1 MMENQEVVTA
11 VIGNT
16 QKVEGE
22 AELSKAVTEIEFQA
36 ESIVI
41 ATEDDYRSA
50 GEFGRL
56 LKKKSA
62 EVSEFFAPMKKA
74 AHDAHKQ
81 VCDRE
86 KQMLTPLVNAEKIIK
101 KAMSTWATEQER
113 KRKEEEERLR
123 KLAEEET
130 NRLLQQAIEAEAS
143 GKSDEASVAIANA
156 SVIEQAGR
164 SITIDVAKP
173 KVEGVSTSTDWEIE
187 SIDASLVPIAIAGM
201 ELRPV
206 DEAAVKRLIK
216 ASKGKIEIPGVK
228 YKEVVRM
235 SFKK

>member
-11 VIGNT
+11 VIGNS

-22 AELSKAVTEIEFQA
+22 AELSKAVTEIEFKA

-41 ATEDDYRSA
+41 VTENDYKAA
-50 GEFGRL
+50 GEFGRM

-62 EVSEFFAPMKKA
+62 EVTEFFAPMKKA

-81 VCDRE
+81 ICDRE
-86 KQMLTPLVNAEKIIK
+86 KQMLSPLVNAEKTIK
-101 KAMSTWATEQER
+101 KVMSAWALEQER
-113 KRKEEEERLR
+113 KRREEEERLR
-123 KLAEEET
+123 KLAEEEA

-143 GKSDEASVAIANA
+143 GNVVEASMAIVNA
-156 SVIEQAGR
+156 EVIEQAGK
-164 SITIDVAKP
+164 SIMLDTAKT
-173 KVEGVSTSTDWEIE
+173 KVDGVSTAKDWEIE
-187 SIDASLVPIAIAGM
+187 SIDASMVPIAIAGM

>member
-1 MMENQEVVTA
+1 MENQEIVTA
-11 VIGNT
+11 VIGT
-16 QKVEGE
+16 TPQKVEGE

-41 ATEDDYRSA
+41 TTDDDYRSA

-62 EVSEFFAPMKKA
+62 EVAEFFAPMKKA

-86 KQMLTPLVNAEKIIK
+86 KQMLTPLVNAEKIVK
-101 KAMSTWATEQER
+101 KAMSAWAFEQER

-123 KLAEEET
+123 KLAEEEA
-130 NRLLQQAIEAEAS
+130 NRLLQQAIEADAS
-143 GKSDEASVAIANA
+143 GNTEEAASAMMNA
-156 SVIEQAGR
+156 EVIESAGK
-164 SITIDVAKP
+164 SIVIDASKP
-173 KVEGVSTSTDWEIE
+173 KVDGVSTSTDWEIE
-187 SIDASLVPIAIAGM
+187 SIDASLVPISISGM
-201 ELRPV
+201 EIRPV
-206 DEAAVKRLIK
+206 DVGAVKRLIK

>member
-1 MMENQEVVTA
+1 MENQEIVTA
-11 VIGNT
+11 VIGTT

-41 ATEDDYRSA
+41 TTDDDYRSA

-62 EVSEFFAPMKKA
+62 EVTEFFAPLKKS

-81 VCDRE
+81 ICDRE

-101 KAMSTWATEQER
+101 KAMSAWAFEQER

-123 KLAEEET
+123 KLAEEEA
-130 NRLLQQAIEAEAS
+130 NRLIEHAIKAEAS
-143 GKSDEASVAIANA
+143 GNVEEATTAMMNA
-156 SVIEQAGR
+156 EVIEGAGK
-164 SITIDVAKP
+164 SIVLDATKP
-173 KVEGVSTSTDWEIE
+173 KVDGVSTSTDWEIE
-187 SIDASLVPIAIAGM
+187 SIDASLVPISISGM

-206 DEAAVKRLIK
+206 DIGAVKRLIK

>member
-1 MMENQEVVTA
+1 
-11 VIGNT
+11 
-16 QKVEGE
+16 
-22 AELSKAVTEIEFQA
+22 
-36 ESIVI
+36 
-41 ATEDDYRSA
+41 
-50 GEFGRL
+50 
-56 LKKKSA
+56 
-62 EVSEFFAPMKKA
+62 MKKA

-101 KAMSTWATEQER
+101 KAMGTWALEQER

-123 KLAEEET
+123 KLAEEEA
-130 NRLLQQAIEAEAS
+130 NRLLQQAIEADAS
-143 GKSDEASVAIANA
+143 GNHDAANAAMENA

-164 SITIDVAKP
+164 TIALDVEKP
-173 KVEGVSTSTDWEIE
+173 KVDGVSTSTDWEIE

-201 ELRPV
+201 EIRPV

>member
-11 VIGNT
+11 VIGST

-22 AELSKAVTEIEFQA
+22 AELSKAVTEIEFRA

-41 ATEDDYRSA
+41 ANDNDYKEA

-62 EVSEFFAPMKKA
+62 EVTEFFAPMKKA

-81 VCDRE
+81 ICDRE

-101 KAMSTWATEQER
+101 KAMSSWALEQER
-113 KRKEEEERLR
+113 KRKEEEERLK
-123 KLAEEET
+123 KLAQEEAD
-130 NRLLQQAIEAEAS
+130 RLLKQAIAENASGNVAEANMTM
-143 GKSDEASVAIANA
+143 ENA
-156 SVIEQAGR
+156 LVVEQAGQ
-164 SITIDVAKP
+164 SIVLDTPKP
-173 KVEGVSTSTDWEIE
+173 KVDGVSTSKDWDIE

-201 ELRPV
+201 EIRPV

-216 ASKGKIEIPGVK
+216 MSKGKIEIPGVK

>member
-1 MMENQEVVTA
+1 MENQEIVTA
-11 VIGNT
+11 VIGNS

-36 ESIVI
+36 ESII
-41 ATEDDYRSA
+41 ITTDDDYRNA

-62 EVSEFFAPMKKA
+62 EVTEFFAPMKKA

-101 KAMSTWATEQER
+101 KAMSTWALEQER

-123 KLAEEET
+123 KLAEEEA
-130 NRLLQQAIEAEAS
+130 NRLLEQAIVAEAS
-143 GKSDEASVAIANA
+143 GKADEASTALLNAEVVA
-156 SVIEQAGR
+156 QAGK
-164 SITIDVAKP
+164 SIVLDAPKP

-187 SIDASLVPIAIAGM
+187 SIDASLVPISIAGM
-201 ELRPV
+201 EIRPV